1 MHSEREKWL
10 RVFRPNP
17 TAQTRLLCLPYGGG
31 GASIFRTW
39 PAALPDFVEIW
50 GVELPGRE
58 TRSTEP
64 LFESL
69 ERLVGVMANA
79 IEGALDKPFAVY
91 GHSLGAIVGFALVR
105 ELRRRTRLLPY
116 HLFVSGRRAPHLFE
130 PSPMH
135 RLTNASSSRVSAAS
149 VVSLVSC
156 SISPS

>member
-1 MHSEREKWL
+1 
-10 RVFRPNP
+10 
-17 TAQTRLLCLPYGGG
+17 
-31 GASIFRTW
+31 
-39 PAALPDFVEIW
+39 
-50 GVELPGRE
+50 
-58 TRSTEP
+58 
-64 LFESL
+64 
-69 ERLVGVMANA
+69 MANA